1 MIIRPHT
8 PKDAVTL
15 LQLFH
20 DTVHNVNIQDYTQ
33 EQINA
38 WAPESFDLNRWQERT
53 KGYFIFVA
61 EDDSGIV
68 GFAEL
73 ETNGHIDCFYVHHQK
88 QGLGIGHK
96 LIEAVEE
103 KAKTLN
109 LNEIYAE
116 VSITARPFFEKKGFK
131 IQEEQEVSIR
141 GQKLKNYK
149 MNRFLI

>member
-1 MIIRPHT
+1 MIIRPH
-8 PKDAVTL
+8 KVNDAAEL

-20 DTVHNVNIQDYTQ
+20 DTVHNVNIQDYSQ

-38 WAPESFDLNRWQERT
+38 WAPANFDLDRWKERT
-53 KGYFIFVA
+53 KDYFIFVA

-73 ETNGHIDCFYVHHQK
+73 ETTGHIDCFYVHHQK

-96 LIEAVEE
+96 LIKEIER
-103 KAKTLN
+103 KAKALN

-116 VSITARPFFEKKGFK
+116 VSITARPFFERKGFRVK
-131 IQEEQEVSIR
+131 EEQEVSIR
-141 GQKLKNYK
+141 GQNLKNYK
-149 MNRFLI
+149 MNRLLV

>member
-1 MIIRPHT
+1 MIIRPH
-8 PKDAVTL
+8 KAEDAAEL

-20 DTVHNVNIQDYTQ
+20 DTVHNVNIQDYNQ

-38 WAPESFDLNRWQERT
+38 WAPESFDLNRWQKRT

-61 EDDSGIV
+61 EDDSGII

-96 LIEAVEE
+96 LIEEIE
-103 KAKTLN
+103 RKAKALN

-116 VSITARPFFEKKGFK
+116 VSITARPFFERKGFRVK
-131 IQEEQEVSIR
+131 EEQEVSIR
-141 GQKLKNYK
+141 GQNLKNYK
-149 MNRFLI
+149 MNRLLV

>member
-1 MIIRPHT
+1 MIIRPH
-8 PKDAVTL
+8 KAEDAAEL

-20 DTVHNVNIQDYTQ
+20 DTVHNVNIQDYSQ

-38 WAPESFDLNRWQERT
+38 WAPANFDLDRWKERT

-61 EDDSGIV
+61 EDDNGIL

-73 ETNGHIDCFYVHHQK
+73 EANGHIDCFYVHHQK

-96 LIEAVEE
+96 LIKEIER
-103 KAKTLN
+103 KAKALN

-116 VSITARPFFEKKGFK
+116 VSITARSFFERKGFRV
-131 IQEEQEVSIR
+131 QEEQEISIR
-141 GQKLKNYK
+141 GQNLKNYK
-149 MNRFLI
+149 MNRLLV